1 MKNIKSL
8 FLGKAQNL
16 YDPKI
21 FHKLALTAFFAW
33 VGLGADGLSSS
44 AYGPEEAFLALHGH
58 TYLSIFVVLGIVITI
73 LVISKSY
80 SQVIELFP
88 TGGGGYLVASKLLSP
103 TVGMVSGS
111 ALLIDYVLTISISI
125 ASCADAVFSFLPS
138 EWFQYR
144 LVFAVFALMVL
155 AAMNLRGVKESVS
168 ILVPIFLTFVITHVV
183 VLGYAIVMHFA
194 NFGEVAGA
202 VSNDIRLAHE
212 EIGFYGMIFVIL
224 RAYSMGAGTF
234 TGIEAVSNGMPILRE
249 PRVETAKRTMR
260 YMAVSLSIVV
270 AGLMISYLFYQVE
283 HQPGKTLNAVLFEK
297 ITTEW
302 GGGGFATTFLY
313 ITLFS
318 EAVLLFAAAQ
328 AGFLDGPRIL
338 SNMATD
344 RWFPSKFS
352 ILSDRLVTQNGVLL
366 MGGAALIT
374 MLATGGS
381 VKYLVVLYSINV
393 FITFVLSQLGMV
405 KHWWNERSKE
415 PAWKKKIFINGVGL
429 TLSCFILIT
438 MTILKFDEGGWIT
451 IVITG
456 SVVICAILIKR
467 HYLRTTKMLKRLN
480 ELVISATEVSAGEKT
495 TEGQSVP
502 EYNSRAK
509 TAILLVNGFN
519 GVGLHTLLNSI
530 RLFGGVFKNFV
541 FVQVGIIDAGNFKG
555 TQEMSK
561 LENHVKQDLEKYRTF
576 IQRHGNFAEVHS
588 ALGTDVVEETLKI
601 APKLLE
607 KYPQAVFFGG
617 QLVFP
622 EETFLTRWLHNYI
635 VFAIQRKFY
644 HQGIPFVIL
653 PIRI

>member
-1 MKNIKSL
+1 
-8 FLGKAQNL
+8 
-16 YDPKI
+16 
-21 FHKLALTAFFAW
+21 
-33 VGLGADGLSSS
+33 
-44 AYGPEEAFLALHGH
+44 
-58 TYLSIFVVLGIVITI
+58 
-73 LVISKSY
+73 
-80 SQVIELFP
+80 
-88 TGGGGYLVASKLLSP
+88 
-103 TVGMVSGS
+103 MVS
-111 ALLIDYVLTISISI
+111 VL
-125 ASCADAVFSFLPS
+125 F
-138 EWFQYR
+138 
-144 LVFAVFALMVL
+144 M
-155 AAMNLRGVKESVS
+155 
-168 ILVPIFLTFVITHVV
+168 HV
-183 VLGYAIVMHFA
+183 A
-194 NFGEVAGA
+194 NFKDVAGA
-202 VSNDIRLAHE
+202 VSTDIQLAHQ
-212 EIGFYGMIFVIL
+212 EIGWFGMMFVIL

-260 YMAVSLSIVV
+260 YMAISLSVVV
-270 AGLMISYLFYQVE
+270 AGLMLSYLFYSVE

-302 GGGGFATTFLY
+302 GGGGLANTFLY
-313 ITLFS
+313 VTLFS

-405 KHWWNERSKE
+405 KHWWNERFKE
-415 PAWKKKIFINGVGL
+415 IAWKKKIAVNGIGL
-429 TLSCFILIT
+429 ALSGFILIT

-456 SVVICAILIKR
+456 SVVVCAVLIKR
-467 HYLRTTKMLKRLN
+467 HYIKTTKMLKRLN
-480 ELVISATEVSAGEKT
+480 ELVISASEVSISEQKT
-495 TEGQSVP
+495 EPMQIP
-502 EYNSRAK
+502 EYNSRGK
-509 TAILLVNGFN
+509 TAIFLVNGFN

-541 FVQVGIIDAGNFKG
+541 FIQIGIIDAGNFKG
-555 TQEMSK
+555 SHELSK
-561 LENHVKQDLEKYRTF
+561 LDSHINNELEKYVKF
-576 IQRHGNFAEVHS
+576 MHKHGNFAESVS
-588 ALGTDVVEETLKI
+588 SVGTDVVEETLKI
-601 APKLLE
+601 APELLK
-607 KYPQAVFFGG
+607 KYPNAVFFGG